1 MNDDRSTKKAK
12 FRPQREDRDNPEH
25 ISFKDILMESQ
36 REVEADLISHDDELI
51 F

>member
-1 MNDDRSTKKAK
+1 MKKGLERSALEESAEISD
-12 FRPQREDRDNPEH
+12 FCEH

-36 REVEADLISHDDELI
+36 REVEADLIGHDDELI